1 MMEGIYYP
9 PPLTYMGNEQPLED
23 RKKGI
28 NDMASS
34 VSISVTVTDADG
46 ATSTATVS
54 AMLDSITITSITVTP
69 ATAPAGTSRTLKISA
84 TSAVG
89 AALTFGTPVGTGLT
103 FTAVSGQPAGS
114 AAWTFVY

>member
-1 MMEGIYYP
+1 MGLFYS
-9 PPLTYMGNEQPLED
+9 PPLTYMGNEQPLEGT
-23 RKKGI
+23 KKEI
-28 NDMASS
+28 DAMAATS

-103 FTAVSGQPAGS
+103 FTAVTGQPAGS